1 MGRSPSRPTTGGVSV
16 VHRDQGRIRR
26 VIGADFIHE
35 VVADV
40 RFRITG
46 PAFFQVNTPGAD
58 QLVRL
63 VGEALEPTL
72 DDVLLDAYSGGGL
85 FTATVGTTAGRV
97 VAVETGEEAVAD
109 LQHNLRVND
118 CFNAELIDGRVE
130 DVLADP
136 VDDWS
141 IAICDPPR
149 TGLGRDGVMGIVQPR
164 PRAHRLRVVRPGV
177 LRQRRAVLRR
187 RRVRPRAGDAGR
199 PVSADVPRGDC
210 RHAGGLGVLN
220 GRQKSDVRGQRP
232 DVGDGSPTH

>member
-1 MGRSPSRPTTGGVSV
+1 MSV

-164 PRAHRLRVVRPGV
+164 PRAIAYVSCDPASFARDVRYFDDVGYDLVQATPV
-177 LRQRRAVLRR
+177 DLFPQTFHV
-187 RRVRPRAGDAGR
+187 GDG
-199 PVSADVPRGDC
+199 

-220 GRQKSDVRGQRP
+220 GSQKSEVRAQRSG
-232 DVGDGSPTH
+232 VGDGSPTQ